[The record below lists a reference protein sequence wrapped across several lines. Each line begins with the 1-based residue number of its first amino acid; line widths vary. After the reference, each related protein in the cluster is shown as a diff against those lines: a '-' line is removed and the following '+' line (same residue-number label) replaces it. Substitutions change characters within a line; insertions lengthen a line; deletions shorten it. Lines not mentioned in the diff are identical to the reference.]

1 MDSEEETSWRNQ
13 VEQLIETNRLLMEQ
27 LRQTAQAGHDSRLSP
42 SRADLRVSQKYSGQ
56 GTPYFEDFQRELR
69 AIFLT
74 EGIEDNW
81 DRMKILLRNLT
92 GVALMNAM
100 TMVDPRLNPGGSVIT
115 DADELLSFLRASFL
129 GPRHDQETMVQWAK
143 LQQGTRSVLEFTNEF
158 QLLLSTMES
167 QFTDMQIAGFYLG
180 GLNPELKAKIL
191 ASKPE
196 PTFAEARQL
205 AHLFSG
211 SDSYVPHPTT
221 MPTTMSTAP
230 AYPTAPYAG
239 MPYQAMP
246 TSTGATPLD
255 HPMGQLSIN
264 EATLANIV
272 REEVTASVEQI
283 TRSLRQRQG
292 GGRYRERRLAQCYS
306 CGGFGHLSFDCPNNN
321 RGRGGFS
328 RSNLHRDRIRDSVAR
343 QSNTN
348 SSSFYPGFDKKTPK
362 IDPQPLVGTP
372 CTITATYNNC
382 PLDVLLD
389 SGAGTSLVNASTL
402 ERFDIPR
409 HEVKALSMAGAF
421 DDEGPTSN
429 NSAILTLTFD
439 NGQSYTIACYVSPHL
454 HHDIIIG
461 NPDLQKHD
469 LSALALKHKA
479 TISHVSTPSIFSD
492 HPENNTKLGKET
504 TPSHNAHEKIFT
516 GTKPAKFSKTANEK
530 NGKNKEQ
537 GKGKGEGE
545 RKTQRTKEKKREGE
559 TKKKGLEEKGETKV
573 SPEES
578 TPESPF
584 VCEVDQISES
594 SLARL
599 LRKKS
604 IHYTVLHA
612 TCDSLL
618 ENSKISDEPC
628 TSISSVTTT
637 TTDNLPP
644 ELAEEFKE
652 IFKEPSKFSK
662 KPIEHVIEL
671 QPHTK
676 AHHARPYRL
685 TPKETKEL
693 RLLIDDLLKKK
704 FIDPSTSPFASPVL
718 LVRKPD
724 GTYRLVIDYRILNSH
739 TVKENFPIPVI
750 EDLLAKIGK
759 AQWFSTLDLMSGY
772 YQISVKKEDRPKT
785 AFVTPF
791 GKYQFN
797 VMPFGLT
804 NAPSTFC
811 RYMSTVLGD
820 LDFVAVYLDDIL
832 IFSKTREE
840 HYNHVRTVLRKLQE
854 AQLIVKRP
862 KCHFFKNKVTFLGH
876 ILDGVGIRPRDVKV
890 KAIME
895 FPEPSTKKQAMSFL
909 GMVNFYR
916 KFIDHCSAKA
926 HPINEFISKEDV
938 NWGEAQHKAFI
949 QLKEALANPPLLV
962 RPHDDGLYRLTTDAS
977 KLGYGAVLEELDTNG
992 KVIGVVGYFSKSL
1005 LKSHHNYTASDLEL
1019 QAIVSALSF
1028 FRYIL
1033 HGRHFILRT
1042 DHSALLTLTSK
1053 KQPIGRI
1060 ARQLDMLADYDFTI
1074 EHLPGT
1080 QNTTADALSRNFT
1093 NAVKISTVI
1102 DVQSDFHPE
1111 TWWDDLLG
1119 DVYFAP
1125 IVKLLEPSVTLN
1137 VRDQHTRDQME
1148 KRLQKLKRCPNFL
1161 KRFSLEGKCL
1171 IYDKDVQ
1178 LDGQKRICVPK
1189 TKTKDILKK
1198 VHDDELHGGHFG
1210 IYNTFLKAATIS
1222 YWPHQFK
1229 DVSRY
1234 VKTCLTCQ
1242 TTKQGQATSGLLLQE
1257 PPPVKR
1263 WEVIGIDFVL
1273 GLPVTPRGNDM
1284 ILTVIDHLTKRAHF
1298 IPTSV
1303 TATSQD
1309 SLAMLFNHV
1318 FKLHGF
1324 PKKIV
1329 SDRDI
1334 RFTSRFYKEACK
1346 RLGITLGFS
1355 SSNHP
1360 QTNGTTERLN
1370 ATLGSLLKRY
1380 CNENHLSWD
1389 LELPLIEFTYNA
1401 TPHST
1406 TQTSPFIA
1414 DLGYE
1419 PNLPTI
1425 TTGQRILAA
1434 SDRAVDFVTKQ
1445 KAILL
1450 RTRDL
1455 ITEFQRDQEAAANG
1469 QPQHRDEKYEVGEY
1483 VLLNRGAYFT
1493 GGRYWKIQPLYVG
1506 PFKIVRKINDNAFEL
1521 DLPLMKKVHRTIN
1534 KYWFKK
1540 LHIRDDQ
1547 FPKQPPRTESEII
1560 QRIDEINGLVGYSE
1574 SEQVFYCTF
1583 TDVDPQLTTKV
1594 HKDIIGRYM
1603 DPDRKESLLSNFTQL
1618 AAQTVEMSDEERAN
1632 PRGRRM

>member
-1 MDSEEETSWRNQ
+1 MKMDSDEEANWRRQ

-27 LRQTAQAGHDSRLSP
+27 LRETAQVGHDSRLSP

-56 GTPYFEDFQRELR
+56 GTPYFEDFQRELH

-74 EGIEDNW
+74 EGIEDKW

-115 DADELLSFLRASFL
+115 DADELLSFLRATFL

-143 LQQGTRSVLEFTNEF
+143 LQQGTRSGLEFTNEF

-221 MPTTMSTAP
+221 MPTTMSTTP

-292 GGRYRERRLAQCYS
+292 GGRYRERRPAQCYR

-348 SSSFYPGFDKKTPK
+348 SSSFYPGFDEKIPK

-492 HPENNTKLGKET
+492 HPENNTKLGEET
-504 TPSHNAHEKIFT
+504 APSHNAQKKIFT

-530 NGKNKEQ
+530 NGKNKGK

-545 RKTQRTKEKKREGE
+545 GKKQRTKEKKRERE
-559 TKKKGLEEKGETKV
+559 TKRKGLEEKGETKV

-628 TSISSVTTT
+628 TSISSVTTA

-772 YQISVKKEDRPKT
+772 YQISVRKEDRPKT

-854 AQLIVKRP
+854 ARLIVKRP
-862 KCHFFKNKVTFLGH
+862 NCHFFKNKVTFLGH

-916 KFIDHCSAKA
+916 KFIDHCSTKA

-1093 NAVKISTVI
+1093 NTVKISTVI

-1137 VRDQHTRDQME
+1137 VRDQHTRDQIE

-1161 KRFSLEGKCL
+1161 KRFSLEGNCL

-1189 TKTKDILKK
+1189 AKTKEILKK

-1210 IYNTFLKAATIS
+1210 IYNTFLKAATIT

-1229 DVSRY
+1229 DVSWY

-1469 QPQHRDEKYEVGEY
+1469 QPQHRDETYEVGEY

-1540 LHIRDDQ
+1540 LYVRDDQ

-1560 QRIDEINGLVGYSE
+1560 QRIDEISGLVGYSE

-1594 HKDIIGRYM
+1594 HKDIISRYM

-1618 AAQTVEMSDEERAN
+1618 AAQTVEMS
-1632 PRGRRM
+1632 G

>member
-1 MDSEEETSWRNQ
+1 
-13 VEQLIETNRLLMEQ
+13 
-27 LRQTAQAGHDSRLSP
+27 
-42 SRADLRVSQKYSGQ
+42 
-56 GTPYFEDFQRELR
+56 
-69 AIFLT
+69 
-74 EGIEDNW
+74 
-81 DRMKILLRNLT
+81 
-92 GVALMNAM
+92 
-100 TMVDPRLNPGGSVIT
+100 
-115 DADELLSFLRASFL
+115 
-129 GPRHDQETMVQWAK
+129 
-143 LQQGTRSVLEFTNEF
+143 
-158 QLLLSTMES
+158 
-167 QFTDMQIAGFYLG
+167 
-180 GLNPELKAKIL
+180 
-191 ASKPE
+191 
-196 PTFAEARQL
+196 
-205 AHLFSG
+205 
-211 SDSYVPHPTT
+211 
-221 MPTTMSTAP
+221 MSTTP

-292 GGRYRERRLAQCYS
+292 GGRYRERRPAQCYS

-348 SSSFYPGFDKKTPK
+348 SSSFYPGFDEKTPK

-492 HPENNTKLGKET
+492 HSENNTKRGEET
-504 TPSHNAHEKIFT
+504 APSHNAHEKIFT
-516 GTKPAKFSKTANEK
+516 GTKPAKFSKPANEK
-530 NGKNKEQ
+530 NGKNK

-545 RKTQRTKEKKREGE
+545 GKKQRTKEKKRERE
-559 TKKKGLEEKGETKV
+559 TKRKGLEKKGETKV

-628 TSISSVTTT
+628 TSISSVTTA

-662 KPIEHVIEL
+662 KPIEHAIEL

-693 RLLIDDLLKKK
+693 RLLIDDLLRKK

-772 YQISVKKEDRPKT
+772 YQISVRKEDRPKT

-876 ILDGVGIRPRDVKV
+876 ILDGVGIRPRDVKI

-916 KFIDHCSAKA
+916 KFIDHCSTKA

-1060 ARQLDMLADYDFTI
+1060 ARQLDMLTDYDFTI

-1093 NAVKISTVI
+1093 NTVRISTVI

-1137 VRDQHTRDQME
+1137 VRDQHTRDQIE

-1161 KRFSLEGKCL
+1161 KRFSLEGNCL

-1189 TKTKDILKK
+1189 AKTKEILKK

-1380 CNENHLSWD
+1380 CNENHLSW
-1389 LELPLIEFTYNA
+1389 IWNY
-1401 TPHST
+1401 HS
-1406 TQTSPFIA
+1406 
-1414 DLGYE
+1414 
-1419 PNLPTI
+1419 
-1425 TTGQRILAA
+1425 
-1434 SDRAVDFVTKQ
+1434 
-1445 KAILL
+1445 
-1450 RTRDL
+1450 
-1455 ITEFQRDQEAAANG
+1455 
-1469 QPQHRDEKYEVGEY
+1469 
-1483 VLLNRGAYFT
+1483 
-1493 GGRYWKIQPLYVG
+1493 
-1506 PFKIVRKINDNAFEL
+1506 
-1521 DLPLMKKVHRTIN
+1521 
-1534 KYWFKK
+1534 
-1540 LHIRDDQ
+1540 
-1547 FPKQPPRTESEII
+1547 
-1560 QRIDEINGLVGYSE
+1560 
-1574 SEQVFYCTF
+1574 
-1583 TDVDPQLTTKV
+1583 
-1594 HKDIIGRYM
+1594 
-1603 DPDRKESLLSNFTQL
+1603 
-1618 AAQTVEMSDEERAN
+1618 
-1632 PRGRRM
+1632 